1 MIISIYLIFF
11 LPLYGAYRILV
22 PWPGIEYMTPVV
34 EVQSLNHW
42 TTKEVPNQ
50 WLFLKEGK
58 TWEGKEIE
66 ESEEEK
72 SQGDTELMGLEYAC
86 MCVCVCVWVCEL
98 GKRYVQKT
106 NILSVAFS
114 GNSILH
120 LQQRHYFVNKG
131 PSSQGY
137 GFSSGHVWMW

>member
-1 MIISIYLIFF
+1 MYIYFSLITVSDYFYLFNFF

-86 MCVCVCVWVCEL
+86 MCVCVCGC
-98 GKRYVQKT
+98 
-106 NILSVAFS
+106 
-114 GNSILH
+114 
-120 LQQRHYFVNKG
+120 VN
-131 PSSQGY
+131 
-137 GFSSGHVWMW
+137 